1 MSLIPKIKCSYC
13 HESSLLTEFMSD
25 SEILQESELGYCPN
39 CDQPNYINIMCT
51 VSASVTPIET
61 QITFLE
67 SQLDAWQ
74 ELRSK
79 QSEDINLIKNQIKF
93 YKNQI
98 KKWSKIQKGGIK

>member
-1 MSLIPKIKCSYC
+1 MSLIPKIKCAYC

-25 SEILQESELGYCPN
+25 SEILQESELGYCPK
-39 CDQPNYINIMCT
+39 CDQPNYINIMCA

-61 QITFLE
+61 QVTFLE
-67 SQLDAWQ
+67 FQLDAWQ

-93 YKNQI
+93 YKDQI
-98 KKWSKIQKGGIK
+98 KKWSKIQKGGTK

>member
-1 MSLIPKIKCSYC
+1 MTLIPKIKCAYC

-25 SEILQESELGYCPN
+25 SEILQESKLGYCPKCDHPN
-39 CDQPNYINIMCT
+39 CINLTCT
-51 VSASVTPIET
+51 ITASVTPIET

-67 SQLDAWQ
+67 FQLDAWQ

-93 YKNQI
+93 YKNQL
-98 KKWSKIQKGGIK
+98 KKWSKIQKGGTK

>member
-1 MSLIPKIKCSYC
+1 MTLIPKIKCAYC

-25 SEILQESELGYCPN
+25 SEILQESELGYCPK
-39 CDQPNYINIMCT
+39 CDQPNCINLTCT
-51 VSASVTPIET
+51 ITASVTPIET

-67 SQLDAWQ
+67 FQLDTWQ

-93 YKNQI
+93 YKNQL
-98 KKWSKIQKGGIK
+98 KKWSKIQKGGTK

>member
-1 MSLIPKIKCSYC
+1 MSLIPKIKCAYC
-13 HESSLLTEFMSD
+13 NEPSLLTEFMSD
-25 SEILQESELGYCPN
+25 SEILQKSELAYCPK
-39 CDQPNYINIMCT
+39 CDQPNCINIMCT

-61 QITFLE
+61 HIAFLE

-93 YKNQI
+93 YKDQI
-98 KKWSKIQKGGIK
+98 KKWSKIQKGGTK

>member
-1 MSLIPKIKCSYC
+1 MSLIPKIKCTYC
-13 HESSLLTEFMSD
+13 HEPSLLTEFMSD
-25 SEILQESELGYCPN
+25 SEILQESELGYCPK
-39 CDQPNYINIMCT
+39 CDQPNYINIMCI

-93 YKNQI
+93 YKDQI
-98 KKWSKIQKGGIK
+98 KKWSKIQKGGTK